1 MKTISKILIFVSMSL
16 ALSGCDDFL
25 TKEPETNLSPNT
37 FFSSEAELEL
47 WTNQIGR
54 AHV

>member
-25 TKEPETNLSPNT
+25 TKEQTKTNIIKSLRMRLNM
-37 FFSSEAELEL
+37 
-47 WTNQIGR
+47 
-54 AHV
+54 

>member
-37 FFSSEAELEL
+37 FLSLIHISEP
-47 WTNQIGR
+47 TR
-54 AHV
+54 PY